1 MNKTVFGT
9 TMESMKHYMEMKLTT
24 KEKMAIQYVNKNT
37 FKSARNI
44 DGFYIVEF
52 YTKETLDNK
61 PIYVGTSILDLS
73 KLTMMK
79 FHYDVIHRS
88 FEGRYNLI
96 YSDTDSL
103 VYNIQHDN
111 IYQWIKETRHMLTS
125 PIRSEVI

>member
-1 MNKTVFGT
+1 MHGTVFGP

-52 YTKETLDNK
+52 YTKEILDNK

-79 FHYDVIHRS
+79 FHYDVTHTS
-88 FEGRYNLI
+88 FAGR
-96 YSDTDSL
+96 
-103 VYNIQHDN
+103 
-111 IYQWIKETRHMLTS
+111 
-125 PIRSEVI
+125 